1 MKVWN
6 FENEEADDGRKH
18 PLNIAII
25 TWQRDGKEL
34 YHLLSKTASPY
45 QVRMVVEKDF
55 HIWGRTEDDIPV
67 VSLGRAVQAYHQ
79 NDIDQFVMPSLEES
93 VNRGIEEA
101 LLRFRVRSKDLLYA
115 PVCVFRDKT
124 LNEQQKLQRICV
136 YEDRE
141 ELETME
147 IHAAD
152 HCNLNCKNC
161 SMFCGLVE
169 QAIFPDFTETETGI
183 RILKKYFHHIKKFR
197 IIGGEPLLNKE
208 LHRYLDLIRD
218 IYPYTD
224 IRLISNGLLVHK
236 MPDILIRTLRKND
249 VTFIVTQYP
258 ALADQMDG
266 IHHFLNEHEIRHEI
280 TDPVW
285 EFQKIYDASGCQ
297 NGEQNFKTC
306 HWKKTCATMY
316 GTSIAGC
323 FVPFVIPCL
332 SRAFHLDIPVT
343 GMINLNETGLTA
355 KKIREKMDRPHALC
369 RYCAPNG
376 IFVPWQKMDSRQGL
390 CLEDWSI

>member
-45 QVRMVVEKDF
+45 QVRMIVEKDF

-79 NDIDQFVMPSLEES
+79 NDIDQFVMPALEES

-101 LLRFRVRSKDLLYA
+101 LLRFRVRPKDLLYA

-169 QAIFPDFTETETGI
+169 QAVFPDFAETETGV
-183 RILKKYFHHIKKFR
+183 RKLKKYFHHI
-197 IIGGEPLLNKE
+197 LLW
-208 LHRYLDLIRD
+208 LFLILSLLLYLQLQHRFFY
-218 IYPYTD
+218 
-224 IRLISNGLLVHK
+224 
-236 MPDILIRTLRKND
+236 
-249 VTFIVTQYP
+249 
-258 ALADQMDG
+258 
-266 IHHFLNEHEIRHEI
+266 
-280 TDPVW
+280 
-285 EFQKIYDASGCQ
+285 
-297 NGEQNFKTC
+297 
-306 HWKKTCATMY
+306 
-316 GTSIAGC
+316 
-323 FVPFVIPCL
+323 
-332 SRAFHLDIPVT
+332 
-343 GMINLNETGLTA
+343 
-355 KKIREKMDRPHALC
+355 
-369 RYCAPNG
+369 
-376 IFVPWQKMDSRQGL
+376 
-390 CLEDWSI
+390 